1 MKFSDIPFASA
12 VRVAQRNLLYH
23 DLFVTSWLLQRF
35 CNYRCSYCWSHGRSN
50 VKDYRPL
57 AVYLGTIAEIKRQAR
72 QAGFN
77 SFHWSFSGGEPTFNP
92 HYLTILE
99 TLSNDTEHCN
109 YQSVH
114 MTSNMSPS
122 FKWFEKYISATAN
135 FHRVSITASFHH
147 EHANLE
153 EFVDKLVFLQDHSI
167 QITVNTVMVPELFD
181 SLIKQCEYIV
191 SRNINVTLKPQS
203 NPSAEHVVPGYTP
216 QQLTVLQNNM
226 PQQNF
231 LALGKKLITRPK
243 PKWKKSLD
251 PAKDSPA
258 HANLQVEITDNQNQK
273 WYLDQAERMNAFDFN
288 KFKGWICSSG
298 WRSLII
304 REPDGSVKRSY
315 SCWDKPLGWI
325 ETGFKL
331 FDEPKECITP
341 TCVSSADSKIPK
353 KHPSSSLPLLEFETN
368 DKNTSA

>member
-1 MKFSDIPFASA
+1 MFSNIPFHATQ
-12 VRVAQRNLLYH
+12 RVGQRNLLYR

-35 CNYRCSYCWSHGRSN
+35 CNYRCSYCWTHGRSN

-57 AVYLGTIAEIKRQAR
+57 QVYLGTIDEIKKQAR
-72 QAGFN
+72 EKNFN

-99 TLSNDTEHCN
+99 KLASDNSRCN

-114 MTSNMSPS
+114 MTSNISPN
-122 FKWFEKYISATAN
+122 FKWLEKYIEATKT

-147 EHANLE
+147 EHAKLE

-167 QITVNTVMVPELFD
+167 QITVNTVMVPEIFD
-181 SLIKQCEYIV
+181 QLLKQCEYIL

-203 NPSAEHVVPGYTP
+203 NSSAEYVVKNYTKD
-216 QQLTVLQNNM
+216 QLKILQNNM
-226 PQQNF
+226 PQQDFLNNF
-231 LALGKKLITRPK
+231 GKKIIQRPK
-243 PKWKKSLD
+243 PKWKDGKD
-251 PAKDSPA
+251 PA
-258 HANLQVEITDNQNQK
+258 ANDEKLKTMQLEIVDENNQR

-288 KFKGWICSSG
+288 KFQGWICSSG
-298 WRSLII
+298 WRSIII

-315 SCWDKPLGWI
+315 SCQDEPLGWI
-325 ETGFKL
+325 ETGFRL
-331 FDEPKECITP
+331 FSEPKPCITP

-353 KHPSSSLPLLEFETN
+353 KQPNSNLPLIEI
-368 DKNTSA
+368 